1 MIKPLND
8 YIVVTIIDEN
18 KDEVNGLIVPDTAK
32 AKPNKGKVI
41 AVSDGAKK
49 VIKEGDVVI
58 WPTLLGVNMT
68 IEDQKVVVLKLE
80 DIMVKLSGE

>member
-8 YIVVTIIDEN
+8 YIVVTVIDEN

-49 VIKEGDVVI
+49 VVQDGDIVI

-68 IEDQKVVVLKLE
+68 IEGQKVVVLKLE

>member
-41 AVSDGAKK
+41 SVSDGAKK

-68 IEDQKVVVLKLE
+68 IEGQKVVVLKLE